1 MAIYDRSDIV
11 YTIPISSPVTNTLE
25 EIYATT
31 AMVKINEQTTL
42 NVISVYFQNGP
53 KSDNTDWIK
62 DIALSNKSYVIVED
76 FNAHAPFW
84 ENGCT
89 SVTCNRLVE
98 DIVDSSLCLL
108 NDGRITRIP
117 DVSTQKAT
125 AIDLSLVTPDLAVN
139 CTWYSEEDCL
149 GSDHLPIIIELNENI
164 KDDEPEDEDK
174 IPKYKY
180 KHADWEAYQA
190 FLISSDINSIIN
202 EDINMYYSNF
212 TKTILLAAEQSIPRI
227 KHKKI
232 REQSGNP
239 WWNKFCKQA
248 VFPKREKF
256 KKWLKNKTE
265 ENSVSMK
272 SAKIQCNRVIAKA
285 KKSYW
290 TELCKREVLEL
301 CKVWKKS

>member
-1 MAIYDRSDIV
+1 M
-11 YTIPISSPVTNTLE
+11 
-25 EIYATT
+25 
-31 AMVKINEQTTL
+31 
-42 NVISVYFQNGP
+42 G
-53 KSDNTDWIK
+53 
-62 DIALSNKSYVIVED
+62 D

-98 DIVDSSLCLL
+98 NIVDSSLCLL

-117 DVSTQKAT
+117 DVSTHKAT
-125 AIDLSLVTPDLAVN
+125 AIDLSLVTPDLSVN
-139 CTWYSEEDCL
+139 STWYTEEECL

-164 KDDEPEDEDK
+164 KGDESEDEDK
-174 IPKYKY
+174 IPKFKSN
-180 KHADWEAYQA
+180 HADWEAYQA

-212 TKTILLAAEQSIPRI
+212 TKIILLAAEQSIPRI

-239 WWNKFCKQA
+239 WWNQVCKQA
-248 VFPKREKF
+248 VSPKREKF

-265 ENSVSMK
+265 ENFVSMK
-272 SAKIQCNRVIAKA
+272 SAKIQCNRVIAEA
-285 KKSYW
+285 KQSHR
-290 TELCKREVLEL
+290 TEFCKREVLESKDMY
-301 CKVWKKS
+301 KVWKKVKEMKNGYRLQAYLETVITRILPKMLVK